1 LGVACIVT
9 PGFSAAGQVLPSVP
23 PNSQARGTL
32 KGSVTDSVG
41 RSLQAVEVTVVGTGR
56 SIRTDSSGVF
66 ELNDIPVGS
75 YRVVARRLGFR
86 PQSRDATVTFALG
99 RTLSFVLAS
108 APQLLDAQ
116 KVVGEMNIMP
126 PGTPQRMFDFYRRRR
141 IGTGTYIT
149 RDQID
154 RAGSVRATLGGVS
167 GIRVFTAS
175 GGQVRGLKFIRCS
188 GTIRGGESPVAYFL
202 DGLQTNDG
210 VFSFLS
216 DIDIEALEIYKG
228 PASMPAEAA
237 GNACAAVF
245 IWTKR

>member
-1 LGVACIVT
+1 
-9 PGFSAAGQVLPSVP
+9 
-23 PNSQARGTL
+23 
-32 KGSVTDSVG
+32 VTDST
-41 RSLQAVEVTVVGTGR
+41 RNPLAAVEVTIIGSGR
-56 SIRTDSSGVF
+56 SARTDASGAF
-66 ELNDIPVGS
+66 EFQDIPLGS
-75 YRVVARRLGFR
+75 YKILIRRLGFR
-86 PQSRDATVTFALG
+86 PQSQDVTVVAGSSPIFSFAL
-99 RTLSFVLAS
+99 AA

-116 KVVGEMNIMP
+116 KVTAVLDMP

-149 RDQID
+149 RDQIE

-167 GIRVFTAS
+167 GVRVFTAP

-188 GTIRGGESPVAYFL
+188 GTIRDGQSPVAYFL
-202 DGLQTNDG
+202 DGLQTTDG

-216 DIDIEALEIYKG
+216 DNDIEALEIYKG
-228 PASMPAEAA
+228 PASMPPEAV